1 MPNPLTAPWS
11 TIIPLIPVRD
21 HFENIKS
28 DIWLPHF
35 TAHGLAT
42 YHAAIF
48 GGSPSVAISRSRLL
62 THPYADPV
70 QKCLEVFL
78 WGYPPGGRG
87 YMKDSFL
94 KNISQISG
102 LASLSIPWTD
112 YFKNLNQVGL
122 LGISTISKLAYFHGC
137 TFGGHTALI
146 LDSRLMNFLAGG
158 RWKGL
163 SMPSLTYTNAAD
175 RYLDY
180 LSLLGSAA
188 ARLGCAPDN
197 IEFLLF
203 AWGDTF

>member
-1 MPNPLTAPWS
+1 MPNPSTAPWS

-28 DIWLPHF
+28 DIWRPHF
-35 TAHGLAT
+35 ATHGLAK

-48 GGSPSVAISRSRLL
+48 GTSPSVAISRSRLL

-78 WGYPPGGRG
+78 WGYPLGGRG
-87 YMKDSFL
+87 HMKDSFL

-137 TFGGHTALI
+137 TFGGQTALI
-146 LDSRLMNFLAGG
+146 LDSRIVEVLAGR
-158 RWKGL
+158 RWGAM
-163 SMPSLTYTNAAD
+163 SMPGLKYTTAAK

-180 LSLLGSAA
+180 LHLLNTTA
-188 ARLGCAPDN
+188 ARLGCSPDN
-197 IEFLLF
+197 IEFFLF
-203 AWGDTF
+203 GWGDTF